1 MQPTVQI
8 TTTIDSEQAAEQ
20 IATALVGRRLA
31 ACVQIVG
38 PVRSTFRWE
47 GKIEISPEWMCIIKT
62 AADRADDVQSA
73 IRELHGYD
81 VPEILVTPVTGGN
94 RGYLDWVHSETRA
107 ADSQ

>member
-1 MQPTVQI
+1 VKPILQI
-8 TTTIDSEQAAEQ
+8 TTTIDSEQAAERL
-20 IATALVGRRLA
+20 ATALVERRLA

-62 AADRADDVQSA
+62 PSDRADDVQSA

-81 VPEILVTPVTGGN
+81 VPEILVTPVIGGN
-94 RGYLDWVHSETRA
+94 RAYLDWVHSETRA
-107 ADSQ
+107 ADSD